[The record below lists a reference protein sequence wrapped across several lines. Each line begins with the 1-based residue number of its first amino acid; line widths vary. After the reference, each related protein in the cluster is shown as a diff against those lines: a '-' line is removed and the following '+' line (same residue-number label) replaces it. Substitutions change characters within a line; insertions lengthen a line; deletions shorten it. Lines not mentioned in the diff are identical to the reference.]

1 MEHNIVTWTMLVVLV
16 VRNNVN
22 PIRTKDDG
30 KRCNTL
36 RGERNNQASWCSVL
50 LYQSNG
56 TEISRSR
63 FIDPFS
69 RSTMDHTRGRVPPSA
84 SLLSLISLDASPPTP
99 PSICAPL
106 SYSPSYRSS
115 PLIREIRNKNRV
127 ARQAGTSGTE
137 ELGTNGGTLRNL
149 QLTSKTRTIV
159 LIGLVL
165 LTVLDTVNGIP
176 YKRSLLRLCSKSLS
190 DAMNLACKGR
200 GFNEPFSYSSEDD
213 PQDSQGPGLAEEC
226 CYHQCS
232 YSQLQQY
239 CKPHKASPSDAV
251 KQPVW
256 IEKYPYPSARPAAS
270 SSEKERSRSE
280 IDYVHGTIK
289 CRIHGSK
296 GGRKKGANLDRDDD
310 AGGCDGRN
318 PLRRHRGGHCG
329 CRHRRQRRR
338 RLGKMLERTLT
349 DRSSKN
355 EVLTGPVSSNEGS

>member
-16 VRNNVN
+16 VRNN
-22 PIRTKDDG
+22 
-30 KRCNTL
+30 
-36 RGERNNQASWCSVL
+36 
-50 LYQSNG
+50 
-56 TEISRSR
+56 RSR
-63 FIDPFS
+63 TI
-69 RSTMDHTRGRVPPSA
+69 
-84 SLLSLISLDASPPTP
+84 
-99 PSICAPL
+99 
-106 SYSPSYRSS
+106 
-115 PLIREIRNKNRV
+115 EIRWFDTVMSR
-127 ARQAGTSGTE
+127 R
-137 ELGTNGGTLRNL
+137 
-149 QLTSKTRTIV
+149 SKARTIV

-200 GFNEPFSYSSEDD
+200 GYNEPFSYSSEDD

-226 CYHQCS
+226 CYHQCT
-232 YSQLQQY
+232 YSQLEQY
-239 CKPHKASPSDAV
+239 CKPDKASPADAV

-270 SSEKERSRSE
+270 SSSEERSRSD

-338 RLGKMLERTLT
+338 RLGKMLERTLA